1 MAAVF
6 AAVFIVFASGIL
18 SSAEKKT
25 YDSRMRFSSKRT
37 EISDRISLV
46 LLDQESLDWAK
57 KERGWSWPWPRE
69 AYAEMVRYF
78 NRAGAS
84 SLAFDMIYSEPS
96 IYGSHDDE
104 AFAKASEDFGKVIQ
118 TVYYENEESS
128 TGTYPIPILKNSA
141 AEIGSVSS
149 SLDKSDRVARRNLLR
164 TNAGNKEL
172 SLALASLKTAGEEI
186 DDSEIPAAKEGGM
199 YIKYVDDLARF
210 VPYSAKSVLISEAV
224 IENLESLESL
234 EKANSAAGKI
244 ENAVKNLISK
254 AAEKLGIEFEIQG
267 DGNNLSGSEDSGNA
281 TSVNFS
287 SNSSESSI
295 LNDLSGLSEISDTDF
310 IPPEQFKDNFVFFA
324 LYAPGL
330 FDVCAT
336 PVSSTYPGVGVHACQ
351 LNSILNS
358 DYLQDV
364 PNFVPAVLILISVLA
379 GFLLAKSVHQEKNS
393 SLALKTFL
401 AVLICFGYAAANYA
415 AFNSGYIIPFII
427 PIFGF
432 VLAYLTAV
440 FEDYLTEGHQKRFIK
455 SAFRHYLSADVIE
468 QLIAN
473 PDSLHL
479 GGEEKEITAYF
490 SDVQGFTSISESLTP
505 TELTELLNVY
515 LSAMTDII
523 QDYGGYVDKYEG
535 DAIVAF
541 FGAPV
546 DQKDNAKRA
555 VDAALACQK
564 KLEEMQEELVKVSK
578 KPFIQRIGLNTG
590 KAIVGNMGSKTRFN
604 YTMMGDTVNLA
615 SRLEGINKQFGT
627 YTMCSEA
634 TMKSALENG
643 SEYSFRQ
650 LANIAVVGKK
660 TGVKVFNPMSKE
672 EFDKMAE
679 IRKTYDDAYAKFTA
693 GDFEKAKVIFESNAK
708 IDPPSA
714 KFVEKCQKMISNPPE
729 NWDGILRATEK

>member
-1 MAAVF
+1 MRSQNKNPKKHIVQAAISVAAVF

-96 IYGSHDDE
+96 IYGSRDDE

-128 TGTYPIPILKNSA
+128 DGTYPIPVLRNSA

-149 SLDKSDRVARRNLLR
+149 SLDKSDRVARRNLLH

-172 SLALASLKTAGEEI
+172 SLALASLKTAGVET
-186 DDSEIPAAKEGGM
+186 DSSEIPAAKEGGM

-210 VPYSAKSVLISEAV
+210 VPYSAKSILISEAV
-224 IENLESLESL
+224 LE
-234 EKANSAAGKI
+234 
-244 ENAVKNLISK
+244 
-254 AAEKLGIEFEIQG
+254 
-267 DGNNLSGSEDSGNA
+267 DGNEKE
-281 TSVNFS
+281 T
-287 SNSSESSI
+287 E
-295 LNDLSGLSEISDTDF
+295 DF

-351 LNSILNS
+351 LNSILNG

-364 PNFVPAVLILISVLA
+364 PDFVPVILILISVLA
-379 GFLLAKSVHQEKNS
+379 GFMLAKSVHQEKNS

-415 AFNSGYIIPFII
+415 AFNSGYILPFII

-455 SAFRHYLSADVIE
+455 SAFKHYLSADVIE

-473 PDSLHL
+473 PESLHL

-490 SDVQGFTSISESLTP
+490 SDVQGFTSISENLTP

-643 SEYSFRQ
+643 SEYAFRP

-660 TGVKVFNPMSKE
+660 TGVKVFNPMTKE
-672 EFDKMAE
+672 EFERMSE
-679 IRKTYDDAYAKFTA
+679 IRKTYDDAYEKFTT
-693 GDFEKAKVIFESNAK
+693 GDFEKAKEIFESNAEN
-708 IDPPSA
+708 DQPSA

>member
-6 AAVFIVFASGIL
+6 AAVFTVFATGIL

-84 SLAFDMIYSEPS
+84 TLAFDMIYSEPS
-96 IYGSHDDE
+96 IYGSRDDE
-104 AFAKASEDFGKVIQ
+104 AFAKASKDFGKVIQ

-128 TGTYPIPILKNSA
+128 EGTYPIPVLKNSA

-186 DDSEIPAAKEGGM
+186 DNSEIPSAKEGGM

-210 VPYSAKSVLISEAV
+210 VPYSAKSILISEAV
-224 IENLESLESL
+224 IEASN
-234 EKANSAAGKI
+234 EK
-244 ENAVKNLISK
+244 ET
-254 AAEKLGIEFEIQG
+254 EY
-267 DGNNLSGSEDSGNA
+267 
-281 TSVNFS
+281 
-287 SNSSESSI
+287 
-295 LNDLSGLSEISDTDF
+295 F

-364 PNFVPAVLILISVLA
+364 PDFVPVLLILISVLA

-415 AFNSGYIIPFII
+415 AFNSGYILPFII

-490 SDVQGFTSISESLTP
+490 SDVQGFTSISENLTP

-546 DQKDNAKRA
+546 DQKNNAKRA

-564 KLEEMQEELVKVSK
+564 KLGEMQEELVKVSK

-634 TMKSALENG
+634 TMKSAIENG
-643 SEYSFRQ
+643 SEYAFRK

-660 TGVKVFNPMSKE
+660 TGVKVFNPMPKE

-693 GDFEKAKVIFESNAK
+693 GDFEKAKEIFESNAEN
-708 IDPPSA
+708 DPPSA
-714 KFVEKCQKMISNPPE
+714 KFVEKCQKIISNPPE

>member
-96 IYGSHDDE
+96 IYGSRDDE

-128 TGTYPIPILKNSA
+128 DGTYPIPVLRNSA

-149 SLDKSDRVARRNLLR
+149 SLDKSDRVARRNLLH

-172 SLALASLKTAGEEI
+172 SLALASLKTAGVEI
-186 DDSEIPAAKEGGM
+186 DSAQIAQIPSAKEGGM

-210 VPYSAKSVLISEAV
+210 VPYSAKSILISEAV
-224 IENLESLESL
+224 LE
-234 EKANSAAGKI
+234 
-244 ENAVKNLISK
+244 
-254 AAEKLGIEFEIQG
+254 
-267 DGNNLSGSEDSGNA
+267 DGNEKE
-281 TSVNFS
+281 T
-287 SNSSESSI
+287 E
-295 LNDLSGLSEISDTDF
+295 DF

-351 LNSILNS
+351 LNSILNG
-358 DYLQDV
+358 DYLHDV
-364 PNFVPAVLILISVLA
+364 PDFVPVILILISVLA
-379 GFLLAKSVHQEKNS
+379 GFMLAKSVHQEKNS

-401 AVLICFGYAAANYA
+401 AVLICFAYAAANYA
-415 AFNSGYIIPFII
+415 AFNSGYILPFII

-455 SAFRHYLSADVIE
+455 SAFKHYLSADVIE

-473 PDSLHL
+473 PESLHL

-490 SDVQGFTSISESLTP
+490 SDVQGFTSISENLTP

-643 SEYSFRQ
+643 SEYAFRP

-660 TGVKVFNPMSKE
+660 TGVKVFNPMTKE
-672 EFDKMAE
+672 EFERMSE
-679 IRKTYDDAYAKFTA
+679 IRKTYDDAYEKFTT
-693 GDFEKAKVIFESNAK
+693 GDFEKAKEIFESNAEN
-708 IDPPSA
+708 DQPSA

>member
-96 IYGSHDDE
+96 IYGSRDDE

-128 TGTYPIPILKNSA
+128 DGTYPIPVLRNSA

-149 SLDKSDRVARRNLLR
+149 SLDKSDRVARRNLLH

-172 SLALASLKTAGEEI
+172 SLALASLKTAGVEI
-186 DDSEIPAAKEGGM
+186 DSAQIAQIPSAKEGGM

-210 VPYSAKSVLISEAV
+210 VPYSAKSILISEAV
-224 IENLESLESL
+224 LE
-234 EKANSAAGKI
+234 
-244 ENAVKNLISK
+244 
-254 AAEKLGIEFEIQG
+254 
-267 DGNNLSGSEDSGNA
+267 DGNEKE
-281 TSVNFS
+281 T
-287 SNSSESSI
+287 E
-295 LNDLSGLSEISDTDF
+295 DF

-351 LNSILNS
+351 LNSILNG

-364 PNFVPAVLILISVLA
+364 PDFVPVILILISVLA
-379 GFLLAKSVHQEKNS
+379 GFMLAKSVHQEKNS

-415 AFNSGYIIPFII
+415 AFNSGYILPFII

-455 SAFRHYLSADVIE
+455 SAFKHYLSADVIE

-473 PDSLHL
+473 PESLHL

-490 SDVQGFTSISESLTP
+490 SDVQGFTSISENLTP

-643 SEYSFRQ
+643 SEYAFRP

-660 TGVKVFNPMSKE
+660 TGVKVFNPMTKE
-672 EFDKMAE
+672 EFERMSE
-679 IRKTYDDAYAKFTA
+679 IRKTYDDAYEKFTT
-693 GDFEKAKVIFESNAK
+693 GDFEKAKEIFESNAEN
-708 IDPPSA
+708 DQPSA

>member
-96 IYGSHDDE
+96 IYGSRDDE

-128 TGTYPIPILKNSA
+128 DGTYPIPVLRNSA

-149 SLDKSDRVARRNLLR
+149 SLDKSDRVARRNLLH

-172 SLALASLKTAGEEI
+172 SLALASLKTAGVEI
-186 DDSEIPAAKEGGM
+186 DSAQIAQIPSAKEGGM

-210 VPYSAKSVLISEAV
+210 VPYSAKSILISEAV
-224 IENLESLESL
+224 LE
-234 EKANSAAGKI
+234 
-244 ENAVKNLISK
+244 
-254 AAEKLGIEFEIQG
+254 
-267 DGNNLSGSEDSGNA
+267 DGNEKE
-281 TSVNFS
+281 T
-287 SNSSESSI
+287 E
-295 LNDLSGLSEISDTDF
+295 DF

-351 LNSILNS
+351 LNSILNG

-364 PNFVPAVLILISVLA
+364 PDFVPVILILISVLA
-379 GFLLAKSVHQEKNS
+379 GFMLAKSVHQEKNS

-415 AFNSGYIIPFII
+415 AFNSGYILPFII

-455 SAFRHYLSADVIE
+455 SAFKHYLSADVIE

-473 PDSLHL
+473 PESLHL

-490 SDVQGFTSISESLTP
+490 SDVQGFTSISENLTP

-590 KAIVGNMGSKTRFN
+590 KAIVGNMGSKTRLN

-643 SEYSFRQ
+643 SEYAFRP

-660 TGVKVFNPMSKE
+660 TGVKVFNPMTKE
-672 EFDKMAE
+672 EFERMSE
-679 IRKTYDDAYAKFTA
+679 IRKTYDDAYEKFTT
-693 GDFEKAKVIFESNAK
+693 GDFEKAKEIFESNAEN
-708 IDPPSA
+708 DQPSA

>member
-18 SSAEKKT
+18 SSAEKKS
-25 YDSRMRFSSKRT
+25 YDSRMRFSSRRT

-96 IYGSHDDE
+96 IYGSSDDE

-128 TGTYPIPILKNSA
+128 EGTYPIPALKNSA

-172 SLALASLKTAGEEI
+172 SLALASLKTAGVEI
-186 DDSEIPAAKEGGM
+186 DNAQIAQIPSAKDGGM

-210 VPYSAKSVLISEAV
+210 VPYSAKSILISEAV
-224 IENLESLESL
+224 LETGN
-234 EKANSAAGKI
+234 EK
-244 ENAVKNLISK
+244 ET
-254 AAEKLGIEFEIQG
+254 E
-267 DGNNLSGSEDSGNA
+267 
-281 TSVNFS
+281 
-287 SNSSESSI
+287 
-295 LNDLSGLSEISDTDF
+295 DF
-310 IPPEQFKDNFVFFA
+310 IQPEQFKDNFVFFA

-351 LNSILNS
+351 LNSILNG

-364 PNFVPAVLILISVLA
+364 PDFVPVILILISVLA

-415 AFNSGYIIPFII
+415 AFNSGYILPFII

-455 SAFRHYLSADVIE
+455 SAFKHYLSADVIE

-473 PDSLHL
+473 PESLHL

-643 SEYSFRQ
+643 SEYSFRK

-679 IRKTYDDAYAKFTA
+679 IRKTYDDAYAEFEK
-693 GDFEKAKVIFESNAK
+693 GDFEKAMGIFESNAES
-708 IDPPSA
+708 DPPSA
-714 KFVEKCQKMISNPPE
+714 KFVEKCQKIISNPPE

>member
-96 IYGSHDDE
+96 IYGSRDDE

-128 TGTYPIPILKNSA
+128 DGTYPIPVLRNSA

-149 SLDKSDRVARRNLLR
+149 SLDKSDRVARRNLLH

-172 SLALASLKTAGEEI
+172 SLALASLKTAGVET
-186 DDSEIPAAKEGGM
+186 DSAQIAQIPAAKEGGM

-210 VPYSAKSVLISEAV
+210 VPYSAKSILISEAV
-224 IENLESLESL
+224 LE
-234 EKANSAAGKI
+234 
-244 ENAVKNLISK
+244 
-254 AAEKLGIEFEIQG
+254 
-267 DGNNLSGSEDSGNA
+267 DGNEKE
-281 TSVNFS
+281 T
-287 SNSSESSI
+287 E
-295 LNDLSGLSEISDTDF
+295 DF

-351 LNSILNS
+351 LNSILNG
-358 DYLQDV
+358 DYLHDV
-364 PNFVPAVLILISVLA
+364 PDFVPVILILISVLA
-379 GFLLAKSVHQEKNS
+379 GFMLAKSVHQEKNS

-401 AVLICFGYAAANYA
+401 AVLICFAYAAANYA
-415 AFNSGYIIPFII
+415 AFNSGYILPFII

-455 SAFRHYLSADVIE
+455 SAFKHYLSADVIE

-473 PDSLHL
+473 PESLHL

-490 SDVQGFTSISESLTP
+490 SDVQGFTSISENLTP

-643 SEYSFRQ
+643 SEYAFRP

-660 TGVKVFNPMSKE
+660 TGVKVFNPMTKE
-672 EFDKMAE
+672 EFERMSE
-679 IRKTYDDAYAKFTA
+679 IRKTYDDAYEKFTT
-693 GDFEKAKVIFESNAK
+693 GDFEKAKEIFESNAEN
-708 IDPPSA
+708 DQPSA

>member
-6 AAVFIVFASGIL
+6 AATLAIFLSGIL
-18 SSAEKKT
+18 ASAEKKT
-25 YDSRMRFSSKRT
+25 YDSRMKFSSKRT

-46 LLDQESLDWAK
+46 LLDQESLEWAK

-69 AYAEMVRYF
+69 AYAEMTRYF
-78 NRAGAS
+78 NRAEAS

-96 IYGSHDDE
+96 VYGKSDDE
-104 AFAKASEDFGKVIQ
+104 KFAKASKNFGKVIQ
-118 TVYYENEESS
+118 TVYYENEESAE
-128 TGTYPIPILKNSA
+128 GTYPIPELKNSA
-141 AEIGSVSS
+141 AAIGNVSS
-149 SLDKSDRVARRNLLR
+149 KLDKDDRVARRNLLR
-164 TNAGNKEL
+164 TNAGNREP
-172 SLALASLKTAGEEI
+172 SLAVASLKVAGEKI
-186 DDSEIPAAKEGGM
+186 DSSKIPSAKEGGM

-210 VPYSAKSVLISEAV
+210 VPYSAKSILISEE
-224 IENLESLESL
+224 ILESLEN
-234 EKANSAAGKI
+234 KNSAAAQI
-244 ENAVKNLISK
+244 EQIEASVKNLISK
-254 AAEKLGIEFEIQG
+254 AAEKLGIEFNAENGTNCEEADI
-267 DGNNLSGSEDSGNA
+267 EDSSTFQDA
-281 TSVNFS
+281 LLSSFS
-287 SNSSESSI
+287 SNSSV
-295 LNDLSGLSEISDTDF
+295 LSGQSEISDTDF

-336 PVSSTYPGVGVHACQ
+336 PVSSAYPGVGIHACQ

-358 DYLQDV
+358 DYLRDI
-364 PNFVPAVLILISVLA
+364 PGFISAAIILASVLL
-379 GFLLAKSVHQEKNS
+379 GFFLAKSVHQEKNS

-401 AVLICFGYAAANYA
+401 ALLICFGYAAANYA
-415 AFNSGYIIPFII
+415 AFNFGYILPFVVPLFSFI
-427 PIFGF
+427 
-432 VLAYLTAV
+432 LAYLTAV

-455 SAFRHYLSADVIE
+455 SAFKHYLSADVIE

-490 SDVQGFTSISESLTP
+490 SDVQGFTSISENLTP
-505 TELTELLNVY
+505 SELTELLNVY

-564 KLEEMQEELVKVSK
+564 KLSEMQEKLVKVSK

-627 YTMCSEA
+627 FTMCSEA

-643 SEYSFRQ
+643 SPYAFRQ

-660 TGVKVFNPMSKE
+660 TGVKVFNPMTE
-672 EFDKMAE
+672 QEFAE
-679 IRKTYDDAYAKFTA
+679 MFKIGKNYDDAYAKFTA
-693 GDFEKAKVIFESNAK
+693 GDFIEAKKIFESNSQN
-708 IDPPSA
+708 DPPSR
-714 KFVEKCQKMISNPPE
+714 KFVEKCQNMISNPPE

>member
-18 SSAEKKT
+18 SSAEKKS

-96 IYGSHDDE
+96 IYGSRDDE

-128 TGTYPIPILKNSA
+128 EGTYPIPVLKNSA

-149 SLDKSDRVARRNLLR
+149 SLDKSDRVARRNLLH

-172 SLALASLKTAGEEI
+172 SLALASLKTAGVEI
-186 DDSEIPAAKEGGM
+186 DSAQIAQIPSAKEGGM

-210 VPYSAKSVLISEAV
+210 VPYSAKSILISEAV
-224 IENLESLESL
+224 LE
-234 EKANSAAGKI
+234 
-244 ENAVKNLISK
+244 
-254 AAEKLGIEFEIQG
+254 
-267 DGNNLSGSEDSGNA
+267 DGNEKE
-281 TSVNFS
+281 T
-287 SNSSESSI
+287 E
-295 LNDLSGLSEISDTDF
+295 DF

-358 DYLQDV
+358 DYLHDV
-364 PNFVPAVLILISVLA
+364 PDFVPFILILISVLA
-379 GFLLAKSVHQEKNS
+379 GFMLAKSVHQEKNS

-415 AFNSGYIIPFII
+415 AFNSGYILPFII

-455 SAFRHYLSADVIE
+455 SAFKHYLSADVIE

-490 SDVQGFTSISESLTP
+490 SDVQGFTSISENLTP

-627 YTMCSEA
+627 YTMCSET

-643 SEYSFRQ
+643 SEYAFRQ

-672 EFDKMAE
+672 EFEKMSE

-693 GDFEKAKVIFESNAK
+693 GDFEKAKEIFESNAEN
-708 IDPPSA
+708 DPPSA
-714 KFVEKCQKMISNPPE
+714 KFVEKCQIMISNPPE

>member
-96 IYGSHDDE
+96 IYGSRDDE

-128 TGTYPIPILKNSA
+128 DGTYPIPVLRNSA

-149 SLDKSDRVARRNLLR
+149 SLDKSDRVARRNLLH

-172 SLALASLKTAGEEI
+172 SLALASLKTAGVET
-186 DDSEIPAAKEGGM
+186 DSAQIAQIPSAKEGGM

-210 VPYSAKSVLISEAV
+210 VPYSAKSILISEAV
-224 IENLESLESL
+224 LE
-234 EKANSAAGKI
+234 
-244 ENAVKNLISK
+244 
-254 AAEKLGIEFEIQG
+254 
-267 DGNNLSGSEDSGNA
+267 DGNEKE
-281 TSVNFS
+281 T
-287 SNSSESSI
+287 E
-295 LNDLSGLSEISDTDF
+295 DF

-351 LNSILNS
+351 LNSILNG
-358 DYLQDV
+358 DYLHDV
-364 PNFVPAVLILISVLA
+364 PDFVPVILILISVLA
-379 GFLLAKSVHQEKNS
+379 GFMLAKSVHQEKNS

-401 AVLICFGYAAANYA
+401 AVLICFAYAAANYA
-415 AFNSGYIIPFII
+415 AFNSGYILPFII

-455 SAFRHYLSADVIE
+455 SAFKHYLSADVIE

-473 PDSLHL
+473 PESLHL

-490 SDVQGFTSISESLTP
+490 SDVQGFTSISENLTP

-643 SEYSFRQ
+643 SEYAFRP

-660 TGVKVFNPMSKE
+660 TGVKVFNPMTKE
-672 EFDKMAE
+672 EFERMSE
-679 IRKTYDDAYAKFTA
+679 IRKTYDDAYEKFTT
-693 GDFEKAKVIFESNAK
+693 GDFEKAKEIFESNAEN
-708 IDPPSA
+708 DQPSA

>member
-6 AAVFIVFASGIL
+6 AAVLIVFASGIL
-18 SSAEKKT
+18 SSAEKKA

-37 EISDRISLV
+37 QISDRISLV

-69 AYAEMVRYF
+69 AYSEMVRYF
-78 NRAGAS
+78 SRAKAS

-96 IYGSHDDE
+96 IYGKSDDE
-104 AFAKASEDFGKVIQ
+104 AFAKASEDFGKVVQ

-128 TGTYPIPILKNSA
+128 EGTYPIPVLKNSA

-186 DDSEIPAAKEGGM
+186 GNSQIPSAKDGGM

-210 VPYSAKSVLISEAV
+210 VPYSAKSILASEAAL
-224 IENLESLESL
+224 ENGSE
-234 EKANSAAGKI
+234 
-244 ENAVKNLISK
+244 K
-254 AAEKLGIEFEIQG
+254 AAE
-267 DGNNLSGSEDSGNA
+267 
-281 TSVNFS
+281 
-287 SNSSESSI
+287 
-295 LNDLSGLSEISDTDF
+295 DF
-310 IPPEQFKDNFVFFA
+310 IPPKQFKDNFVFFA

-351 LNSILNS
+351 LNSILNG
-358 DYLQDV
+358 DYLQDIPV
-364 PNFVPAVLILISVLA
+364 FVPVILILLSVLA
-379 GFLLAKSVHQEKNS
+379 GFMLAKSVHQEKNS
-393 SLALKTFL
+393 SLTLKTLL
-401 AVLICFGYAAANYA
+401 AVLLCLAYAAANYA
-415 AFNSGYIIPFII
+415 AFNSGYILPLII

-455 SAFRHYLSADVIE
+455 SAFKHYLSADVIE

-473 PDSLHL
+473 PESLHL

-643 SEYSFRQ
+643 SAYAFRQ
-650 LANIAVVGKK
+650 LADIAVVGKK
-660 TGVKVFNPMSKE
+660 TGVKVFNPMAKE
-672 EFDKMAE
+672 EFEEMSE
-679 IRKTYDDAYAKFTA
+679 VRKIYDDAYAKFTA
-693 GDFEKAKVIFESNAK
+693 GDFEKAKEIFESNAK
-708 IDPPSA
+708 KDPPSA
-714 KFVEKCQKMISNPPE
+714 KFVEKCQNMISNPPE